1 MLMLHRD
8 STALLVIDV
17 QEKLLPAIHGSD
29 GVADKAVILIK
40 AARVLGLPIL
50 WAEQYPKGLGPTVER
65 LSAALDGLKPVSKT
79 AFSCLREPAFAEA
92 LGESGRRKLLMT
104 GIETHVCVQQT
115 ALDALSQG
123 YEAFVCRDA
132 TGSRAAIEHDA
143 ALARMA
149 SKGVDLVTVESA
161 LFELLGEARTPEF
174 KEILPLIR

>member
-8 STALLVIDV
+8 TTALLVIDV
-17 QEKLLPAIHGSD
+17 QEKLLPAIHGAD
-29 GVADKAVILIK
+29 GVAAKAVILIK
-40 AARVLGLPIL
+40 AARILGIPVL
-50 WAEQYPKGLGPTVER
+50 WAEQYPKGLGPTVES
-65 LSAALDGLKPVSKT
+65 LATALDGLKPIDKV
-79 AFSCLREPAFAEA
+79 AFSCLREPAFSEA

-115 ALDALSQG
+115 ALDALNQG

-132 TGSRAAIEHDA
+132 TGSRAPIEHDA

-149 SKGVDLVTVESA
+149 AKGVDLVTVESA